1 MYNCLIRDEYE
12 LEGFLGDYG
21 WGDNQIEYLERYR
34 AENGEY
40 DPNYFWPL
48 EEYYK
53 LLDTNPTAAGIAKKF
68 REKHTRRVEAERR
81 LIVNKAKPKE
91 KADYD
96 ASVEQSGNIVD
107 NERTHRSEL
116 GRDVP
121 NGNVSRAEALRAKW
135 GDLSGSER
143 SALVQAKAEANA
155 GRRLAEL
162 EQSTGA
168 HFKTSH
174 GADVTPIQHRKRA
187 RLGINPRPE
196 VTNRS
201 RQNSTGFL
209 SNRDQLNIMNRAS
222 LIRSRADNPH
232 LVNDIVFEH
241 PDVIGTGFSKRVFS
255 LNENLSYMS
264 RVRFNAQSGNMFTAF
279 PIHPH
284 AVTPSTVLKVKY

>member
-1 MYNCLIRDEYE
+1 
-12 LEGFLGDYG
+12 
-21 WGDNQIEYLERYR
+21 

-121 NGNVSRAEALRAKW
+121 NKKVNKYSGDPLKDDFVGPLDLNTLASKNVHKVTAPIDFDGHILSGEIKPNGNVVGGHSIA
-135 GDLSGSER
+135 
-143 SALVQAKAEANA
+143 
-155 GRRLAEL
+155 
-162 EQSTGA
+162 
-168 HFKTSH
+168 
-174 GADVTPIQHRKRA
+174 
-187 RLGINPRPE
+187 
-196 VTNRS
+196 
-201 RQNSTGFL
+201 
-209 SNRDQLNIMNRAS
+209 
-222 LIRSRADNPH
+222 
-232 LVNDIVFEH
+232 
-241 PDVIGTGFSKRVFS
+241 
-255 LNENLSYMS
+255 
-264 RVRFNAQSGNMFTAF
+264 SGNVRVIPGTESSPNAFGVYKAKIEVPDPSNPGQFLPKSNNGGYSTMFPDSWTADRIKVEVDTAF
-279 PIHPH
+279 HSRTVNGGKWTG
-284 AVTPSTVLKVKY
+284 VTPSGVTVEGWMTPKTTVYPKL